1 MRLRRSEW
9 HRFDAHL
16 TAFPR
21 RQTRGRTYPG
31 CGSTCAGADTEEKA
45 IQTERWIVVGTDFS
59 PGAELAL
66 QQALTLAAE
75 SKASIALVHAY
86 EDTPGTL
93 ASNDQPTALHSRLEE
108 AVGRSGA
115 KQRGIRV
122 DFLVR
127 RGAPWDKIVNVAS
140 ELGAKLIVVGAHGQ
154 RGPMRSSLV
163 GSVAMRVVATSTQSV
178 LVVRQ

>member
-1 MRLRRSEW
+1 
-9 HRFDAHL
+9 L

-31 CGSTCAGADTEEKA
+31 FGSTCAGHGHGPEEKA

-59 PGAELAL
+59 SGAEQAL

-75 SKASIALVHAY
+75 SNASIALVHAY

-93 ASNDQPTALHSRLEE
+93 ASNGQTAAALHARLEE
-108 AVGRSGA
+108 AIGRTGA
-115 KQRGIRV
+115 RERGIRV
-122 DFLVR
+122 DSVVR

-140 ELGAKLIVVGAHGQ
+140 ELGATLIVVGAHGQ

-163 GSVAMRVVATSTQSV
+163 GSVATRVVATSTHSV